1 MICNAHQIN
10 KTPFSRERDESE
22 SKASRRRVEGET
34 RGNRSHIVRTTYVLV
49 ALLCCACSISYK
61 FNGANINYQ
70 TTHSIS
76 IADFPNN
83 APMVNPTLSNNLS
96 EGIRDL
102 YQRQTRLTVLPKGG
116 DLELEG
122 EIVGY
127 DISQGAISADSYAS
141 ESKLTIRVT
150 VHFTNNIHPE
160 ESFDKTYTAYQTFDA
175 SRLLS
180 DVQDE
185 LCATMITEIAENIYN
200 DTVAKW

>member
-1 MICNAHQIN
+1 MCRPMH
-10 KTPFSRERDESE
+10 FC
-22 SKASRRRVEGET
+22 
-34 RGNRSHIVRTTYVLV
+34 
-49 ALLCCACSISYK
+49 LCSLFLILCSACSISYK

-83 APMVNPTLSNNLS
+83 AAMVNPTLSNNLS

-102 YQRQTRLTVLPKGG
+102 YQRQTRLQVLRRGG

-127 DISQGAISADSYAS
+127 EITQGSIGADSYAS

-150 VHFTNNIHPE
+150 VHFTNNIYPE

-175 SRLLS
+175 SRLLT

-185 LCATMITEIAENIYN
+185 LCDLMITEIAENIYN

>member
-1 MICNAHQIN
+1 MAYNLSMFIACKKN
-10 KTPFSRERDESE
+10 KT
-22 SKASRRRVEGET
+22 SRRIIFAGVYLCLF
-34 RGNRSHIVRTTYVLV
+34 S
-49 ALLCCACSISYK
+49 LLTSCSISYK

-83 APMVNPTLSNNLS
+83 AAMVNPNLSPALS
-96 EGIRDL
+96 EGIRDIF
-102 YQRQTRLTVLPKGG
+102 QRQTRLQVLSKGG

-127 DISQGAISADSYAS
+127 DISQGAIAANSYAS
-141 ESKLTIRVT
+141 ESKLTIRVQ
-150 VHFTNNIHPE
+150 VHFTNNIYPE
-160 ESFDKTYTAYQTFDA
+160 ESFDRTYTAYQTFDA

-185 LCATMITEIAENIYN
+185 LCNIMITEIAENIYN

>member
-1 MICNAHQIN
+1 MRNQTD
-10 KTPFSRERDESE
+10 KTQSGHSRIGGITW
-22 SKASRRRVEGET
+22 ASCGHPRQ
-34 RGNRSHIVRTTYVLV
+34 YVVLLGIL
-49 ALLCCACSISYK
+49 ALFASCAISYK

-102 YQRQTRLTVLPKGG
+102 YQRQTRLQILRRGG

-127 DISQGAISADSYAS
+127 DITQGAISADSYAS

-160 ESFDKTYTAYQTFDA
+160 ESFDKTYSAYQTFDA
-175 SRLLS
+175 SRLLT

-185 LCATMITEIAENIYN
+185 LCSIMITEIAENIYN

>member
-1 MICNAHQIN
+1 MAWSNRKHGNDTVSTRYRNVVKYLVSTGQVLCICGLIL
-10 KTPFSRERDESE
+10 FSFT
-22 SKASRRRVEGET
+22 G
-34 RGNRSHIVRTTYVLV
+34 
-49 ALLCCACSISYK
+49 CSISYK

-83 APMVNPTLSNNLS
+83 AAMVNPNLSPKLS

-102 YQRQTRLTVLPKGG
+102 FQRQTRLQVLNKGG

-122 EIVGY
+122 EITGY
-127 DISQGAISADSYAS
+127 EISQGAIGANSYAT

-150 VHFTNNIHPE
+150 VHFTNNVYPE
-160 ESFDKTYTAYQTFDA
+160 ESFDKTYSASQTFDA
-175 SRLLS
+175 NVLLT
-180 DVQDE
+180 DIQDE
-185 LCATMITEIAENIYN
+185 LCDIIITEIAENIYN

>member
-1 MICNAHQIN
+1 MSNLWLIVCSKNVSSMQKMYQILL
-10 KTPFSRERDESE
+10 S
-22 SKASRRRVEGET
+22 G
-34 RGNRSHIVRTTYVLV
+34 VLT
-49 ALLCCACSISYK
+49 LLLQGCAISYK
-61 FNGANINYQ
+61 FNGANIDYA

-83 APMVNPTLSNNLS
+83 AAMVNPALSNDLS

-102 YQRQTRLTVLPKGG
+102 FQRQTRLQVLRKGG

-127 DISQGAISADSYAS
+127 DLTAMAISADSYSA
-141 ESKLTIRVT
+141 ETKLTIRIQVR
-150 VHFTNNIHPE
+150 FTNNIHPE
-160 ESFDKTYTAYQTFDA
+160 ESFEKKYSAYQTFDS
-175 SRLLS
+175 SRMLS

-185 LCATMITEIAENIYN
+185 LCATMITELSESIYN